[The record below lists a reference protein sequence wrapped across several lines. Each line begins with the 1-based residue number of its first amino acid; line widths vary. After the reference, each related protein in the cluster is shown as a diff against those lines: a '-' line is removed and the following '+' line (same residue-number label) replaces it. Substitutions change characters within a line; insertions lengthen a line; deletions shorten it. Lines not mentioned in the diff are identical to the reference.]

1 MSLARA
7 AYRATRQMPTDE
19 RFGLTSQMRRAAV
32 SVPSNIAEGAARG
45 SQREF
50 AQFLFVSRGSLAE
63 LQTQL
68 LLAEQLEL
76 IPRQPEIHKL
86 IEDEYGLIGGLINH
100 LKRTLGK

>member
-7 AYRATRQMPTDE
+7 AYRASAQMPADE
-19 RFGLTSQMRRAAV
+19 RFGLISQMRRAAV

-50 AQFLFVSRGSLAE
+50 VQFLFVSRGSLAE

-76 IPRQPEIHKL
+76 TPTQPEIHKL
-86 IEDEYGLIGGLINH
+86 IEDEYGLVNGLINH
-100 LKRTLGK
+100 LKKPSGK

>member
-1 MSLARA
+1 
-7 AYRATRQMPTDE
+7 MPADE
-19 RFGLTSQMRRAAV
+19 RFGLMSQMRRAAV

-50 AQFLFVSRGSLAE
+50 VQFLFVSRGSLAE

-76 IPRQPEIHKL
+76 IPSQPEIHRL
-86 IEDEYGLIGGLINH
+86 IEDGYGLVNGLINH
-100 LKRTLGK
+100 LKKADDR